1 MIILGFMG
9 SPRLNGKCNKLL
21 KKALE
26 GAEVK
31 LDGSRSS
38 DPDDGIASY
47 EWKQIGGPEVNL
59 SGSEMAQCYF
69 IAPDVE
75 EDGKWLTF
83 QLTVKD
89 VGGSESTDICKV
101 HVIEPKAMP
110 WIPLLLLDD

>member
-1 MIILGFMG
+1 MQDLT
-9 SPRLNGKCNKLL
+9 
-21 KKALE
+21 KKAVE

-31 LDGSRSS
+31 LDGSKSS

-47 EWKQIGGPEVNL
+47 QWEQIGGPDVNL
-59 SGSEMAQCYF
+59 SGSDEVQCYF

-75 EDGKWLTF
+75 KDGKWLTF

-89 VGGSESTDICKV
+89 GEGSESTDICKV
-101 HVIEPKAMP
+101 HVIDPKAMP